1 MEKILFLNVITIWR
15 EVLINSRPQNLRD
28 LHGQSHL
35 KEQIR
40 FAVESAKKSND
51 AIGHVLLTGPP
62 GTGKAQ
68 PFSSKILTPDGW
80 KSMGEIEVGSIVS
93 TPFGVD
99 VVDYVFYQ
107 GEQNVFKIIFDD
119 CRFAFCTKD
128 HLWYVIDSYGMKRL
142 LTLSE
147 LISYQKE
154 SKITFSVP
162 LLPQKEIINSIDQ
175 FDRYEDAV
183 QNQKLAWADGLAAY
197 LKIKWNDAQKK
208 YIYSIQKNN
217 NDGLLEIK
225 NIIDTHIKEE
235 CQCIKLKGEEGLYIT
250 NDYIVTHNTTIA
262 SILANERKV
271 DFFPVIATAIKN
283 SNDLVE
289 IFETQLSMEGYAKHS
304 PAPLDPKQI
313 RPTVLFIDEIHN
325 LKRKIY
331 ETLYTVMEDR
341 IYWADEKDAWSGRD
355 MKEKR
360 WVPKFTLVGATTR
373 EGDLEKPFLDRF
385 RYRWKLSRYSVSECL
400 KFVLNTLESNKIKAD
415 NPNTIR
421 AIACRARGT
430 ARNAIQ
436 LTQQC
441 IDVCRAENKDILTHE
456 MVEYYF
462 KLSNIDE
469 YGLTDIDRKILKYL
483 YDAYRPIGIKAIAS
497 FVEENPLSIENH
509 YEPYLVSLQFI
520 GRTPRGRAITA
531 KGIEYLRKSKLIPDS
546 KRTYFIEQ
554 VIK

>member
-1 MEKILFLNVITIWR
+1 MSNL
-15 EVLINSRPQNLRD
+15 RPQSLD
-28 LHGQSHL
+28 ELHGQNHL

-40 FAVESAKKSND
+40 IAVESAKNSND

-68 PFSSKILTPDGW
+68 PLSSKILTPNGW
-80 KSMGEIEVGSIVS
+80 INMGDVKIGTVVS
-93 TPFGVD
+93 TPNGIDKVCGV
-99 VVDYVFYQ
+99 YYQ
-107 GEQNVFKIIFDD
+107 GKQDVYKVVFDD
-119 CRFAFCTKD
+119 CRFALCTKD
-128 HLWYVIDSYGMKRL
+128 HLWFVIDSCGMKRI

-147 LISYQKE
+147 IIDYQKE
-154 SKITFSVP
+154 TKLSFSIPLIPSPSTITSFAN
-162 LLPQKEIINSIDQ
+162 KIDQ
-175 FDRYEDAV
+175 FDSYEDAV
-183 QNQKLAWADGLAAY
+183 KDQEKAWANGLIAH
-197 LKIKWNDAQKK
+197 LRMKWNNTQNK
-208 YIYSIQKNN
+208 YVYSIEKHRTS
-217 NDGLLEIK
+217 DLLNIK
-225 NIIDTHIKEE
+225 YIIDTRMQEE
-235 CQCIKLKGEEGLYIT
+235 CQCIMLEGEAGLYIT
-250 NDYIVTHNTTIA
+250 NDYIITHNTTIA
-262 SILANERKV
+262 NILANERKV
-271 DFFPVIATAIKN
+271 DFFPVIATAIKS

-304 PAPLDPKQI
+304 PIPIDPKQI
-313 RPTVLFIDEIHN
+313 RPTVIFIDEIHN

-341 IYWADEKDAWSGRD
+341 IYWVDEKDAWSGRD

-385 RYRWKLSRYSVSECL
+385 RYRWKLSRYSVEECM
-400 KFVLNTLESNKIKAD
+400 KFVSNTLENSKIKID
-415 NPNTIR
+415 SQDTIR

-430 ARNAIQ
+430 ARTAIQ

-441 IDVCRAENKDILTHE
+441 IDVCLANNQNVLTKKI
-456 MVEYYF
+456 VEDYF

-483 YDAYRPIGIKAIAS
+483 YDAYRPIGVKALAS

-509 YEPYLVSLQFI
+509 YEPYLVSLQFV

-531 KGIEYLRKSKLIPDS
+531 KGIEYLRKLYLIPDS
-546 KRTYFIEQ
+546 KRTYFE
-554 VIK
+554 